1 MLLMALLLATLL
13 ERGVRRNLKTEGEP
27 IMIPGK
33 RMTIQPTARMI
44 LEMLDTAQV
53 THIEYEGNV
62 RRIRHDK
69 QQLFDLPGL
78 LRLAGFSEDIYVRDK
93 PAQRIKAQQND

>member
-13 ERGVRRNLKTEGEP
+13 ERRVRRNLEAEGEP

-33 RMTIQPTARMI
+33 RLTMRLTARMI

-53 THIEYEGNV
+53 THIVSEGEV
-62 RRIRHDK
+62 HRVWVDK
-69 QQLFDLPGL
+69 QQLFDLPRL
-78 LRLAGFSEDIYVRDK
+78 LRLAGFGTDIYVRQR
-93 PAQRIKAQQND
+93 PAQGAGLENT